1 VAHAHHFLERL
12 DRVTR
17 SHAEFALGLYRDHE
31 AVRYVLD
38 RANLPDDV
46 DRVALAIDDPKEG
59 PFIIVTRDGRFVTCL
74 AKGMH
79 QDRPVIARPRI
90 DALLAKVAEKRA
102 RRELAARERRPD
114 EDEDDVFLRVVKLGC
129 RFSREDL
136 LAVSI
141 FEALLG
147 QESWRL
153 TLEFALE
160 VAKTRAM
167 MAPGAPRVTIIKEQT
182 AKALEKLDRLE
193 WAVAHLTVL
202 MAAGERRELDA
213 LTEHYK
219 LLPNG
224 TPTFAAAMQCNPYF
238 FLRGAWA
245 AGRLGRDAIPLYRDA
260 LATGGDWMQLL
271 DAGLGLGA
279 IGLRHASCL
288 HEVHKIL
295 DGYEQPPEGA
305 QGIEATRAIIA
316 RMVLQT
322 VDEADERTKTVM
334 ELGRNL
340 CVDMSKHLPEGSK
353 FRFEKPE
360 DVPDDLA
367 KAGVLTFDGDAHDQ
381 SIQNFTIVT
390 LPLAARATA
399 EEFYLPRE
407 VVRGWLGRYE
417 PQETLD
423 RVLRW
428 SKAEPS
434 KQPARAEK
442 APGRNDPCTCGSG
455 KKWKR
460 CHGAPGA
467 APVPK
472 VT

>member
-1 VAHAHHFLERL
+1 MAHAHHFLERL

-17 SHAEFALGLYRDHE
+17 AHAEFALGLYRDHE
-31 AVRYVLD
+31 AVRYVLE
-38 RANLPDDV
+38 RANLPEDV
-46 DRVALAIDDPKEG
+46 DRVALAIDDAKEG

-74 AKGMH
+74 GKGMH
-79 QDRPVIARPRI
+79 HDRPVIARPRI
-90 DALLAKVAEKRA
+90 DALLGKVADKRA
-102 RRELAARERRPD
+102 RQELAARERRPD
-114 EDEDDVFLRVVKLGC
+114 EDEDDVFLRVVKLGY
-129 RFSREDL
+129 RFSREDF

-147 QESWRL
+147 QESYRL
-153 TLEFALE
+153 TLEFALD
-160 VAKTRAM
+160 VTKTRAM
-167 MAPGAPRVTIIKEQT
+167 MAPGAPRVAIIKEQT

-202 MAAGERRELDA
+202 MAAGERTALDA
-213 LTEHYK
+213 LIEHCK
-219 LLPNG
+219 LVPHG

-245 AGRLGRDAIPLYRDA
+245 AARMGRDAIPFYRDT
-260 LATGGDWMQLL
+260 LAKGGDWMQLL

-279 IGLRHASCL
+279 IGLRHASCAG
-288 HEVHKIL
+288 EVRRIL
-295 DGYEQPPEGA
+295 DGYEEPKEGDPSV
-305 QGIEATRAIIA
+305 ENTRAVIA

-322 VDEADERTKTVM
+322 MDEADERTKTVM

-340 CVDMSKHLPEGSK
+340 CMEMGKDLPAGSK
-353 FRFEKPE
+353 LRFEKPE
-360 DVPDDLA
+360 DVPDDLV
-367 KAGVLTFDGDAHDQ
+367 KAAVLTFDGDAHDNGV
-381 SIQNFTIVT
+381 QNFTVVT
-390 LPLAARATA
+390 MPLAARASA
-399 EEFYLPRE
+399 EDFYLPRE
-407 VVRGWLGRYE
+407 VVRAWLGRYE

-434 KQPARAEK
+434 KQPARVEK

-455 KKWKR
+455 KKWKK

-467 APVPK
+467 APLTK

>member
-1 VAHAHHFLERL
+1 
-12 DRVTR
+12 
-17 SHAEFALGLYRDHE
+17 
-31 AVRYVLD
+31 
-38 RANLPDDV
+38 
-46 DRVALAIDDPKEG
+46 
-59 PFIIVTRDGRFVTCL
+59 
-74 AKGMH
+74 
-79 QDRPVIARPRI
+79 
-90 DALLAKVAEKRA
+90 
-102 RRELAARERRPD
+102 
-114 EDEDDVFLRVVKLGC
+114 
-129 RFSREDL
+129 
-136 LAVSI
+136 
-141 FEALLG
+141 
-147 QESWRL
+147 
-153 TLEFALE
+153 
-160 VAKTRAM
+160 
-167 MAPGAPRVTIIKEQT
+167 MAPGAPRVSIIKEQT

-213 LTEHYK
+213 LTEHCK

-245 AGRLGRDAIPLYRDA
+245 AGRLGHEAIPLYRDT

-279 IGLRHASCL
+279 IGLRHASSA
-288 HEVHKIL
+288 HEVRKIL
-295 DGYEQPPEGA
+295 DSYEQPPEGA
-305 QGIEATRAIIA
+305 EGVEATRAIIA
-316 RMVLQT
+316 RMVLQSM
-322 VDEADERTKTVM
+322 DEADERTKTVM
-334 ELGRNL
+334 DLGRNL
-340 CVDMSKHLPEGSK
+340 CVDMGKDLPEGNK
-353 FRFEKPE
+353 LRFEKPE
-360 DVPDDLA
+360 DVPDDLV
-367 KAGVLTFDGDAHDQ
+367 KAAVLTFDGDAHDNT
-381 SIQNFTIVT
+381 IQNFTLVT

-407 VVRGWLGRYE
+407 VVRTWLGRYE

-455 KKWKR
+455 KKWKK